1 MQKNYL
7 KVSIKTGILLI
18 IGIELF
24 RGYRF
29 YKEILEKERRQKEK
43 NRAILQLF
51 SKWMQKKET
60 GKTIEAYLKEMNF
73 QTVAIYGM
81 SDAGQRLYDELKNTE
96 IEVKYAI
103 DKRAIELENE
113 LPVMSVNDELDK
125 VDVIIVT
132 AIYDF
137 CEIADF
143 IKQKNNN
150 SVISLEQIVY
160 EM

>member
-7 KVSIKTGILLI
+7 KVSIKAGLLLI
-18 IGIELF
+18 IGFGLF

-60 GKTIEAYLKEMNF
+60 GKTIESYLKEMNF

-81 SDAGQRLYDELKNTE
+81 SDAGQRLYDELKHTE

-103 DKRAIELENE
+103 DKRAVELENE

-137 CEIADF
+137 FEIADF
-143 IKQKNNN
+143 MKQKSNNP
-150 SVISLEQIVY
+150 VISLEQIVY